1 MPMTNL
7 INICAQCG
15 QTGRNAD
22 KIPHHTSK
30 VNYVRMVLHCA
41 VWRHQTALVTS
52 LSTLHRNNHLEV
64 EEGPLKEF
72 IDQAGDLSPCQ
83 ECYHLT
89 LTSYLII
96 SMCRQRGTL
105 LETSP
110 ALVAAHAEAGQEGES
125 QQVEES
131 GHHLVC
137 LVRVGDQV
145 SSHNVDGGHSAS
157 KSSIR
162 IASEGS

>member
-1 MPMTNL
+1 M
-7 INICAQCG
+7 
-15 QTGRNAD
+15 
-22 KIPHHTSK
+22 
-30 VNYVRMVLHCA
+30 Y
-41 VWRHQTALVTS
+41 
-52 LSTLHRNNHLEV
+52 
-64 EEGPLKEF
+64 
-72 IDQAGDLSPCQ
+72 
-83 ECYHLT
+83 
-89 LTSYLII
+89 
-96 SMCRQRGTL
+96 RQRGTL

-145 SSHNVDGGHSAS
+145 SSHNVDSGHYSAS

-162 IASEGS
+162 IASEDS